1 METRTRKRL
10 AYALVVIGWIL
21 IVLNAVEYIGRF
33 FGLSLQ
39 TGTSMAIG
47 IVFVMLGMFVAKE
60 TNS

>member
-21 IVLNAVEYIGRF
+21 IVLNAVEYIGGF